1 VPGSWCISE
10 ADVSGGEE
18 ALATLFTLAV
28 VLVFYYGPA
37 LVYAATPGRSA
48 RILGAMT
55 EWIMSHGK
63 AVEIVVGIGFGAVF
77 LWKGIGGLA

>member
-28 VLVFYYGPA
+28 MLVFSYGPA
-37 LVYAATPGRSA
+37 LVY
-48 RILGAMT
+48 
-55 EWIMSHGK
+55 
-63 AVEIVVGIGFGAVF
+63 AVF